1 MERKL
6 KQQGIASFEGLSIGK
21 NKTIQVKF
29 KLRYDE
35 ILTSVELL
43 QGLNNDITLH
53 AKVPDKKPMNLG
65 IFTIGAINFD
75 KDGNATIPFKSLTDN
90 VNVESIC
97 SLVDEEL
104 IQLRFQAIIEL
115 PDTSVEESEGVQKNG
130 TIKL

>member
-115 PDTSVEESEGVQKNG
+115 PDTNVEESEGG
-130 TIKL
+130 AEEWDD

>member
-43 QGLNNDITLH
+43 QGLNSDITLH

-115 PDTSVEESEGVQKNG
+115 PDTSVEESEGG
-130 TIKL
+130 AEEWDD

>member
-43 QGLNNDITLH
+43 QGLNNDITIH
-53 AKVPDKKPMNLG
+53 AKVPDKKPTNLG

-115 PDTSVEESEGVQKNG
+115 PDTSVEESEGG
-130 TIKL
+130 AEEWDD

>member
-43 QGLNNDITLH
+43 QGLNNDITLN

-115 PDTSVEESEGVQKNG
+115 PDTSVEESEGG
-130 TIKL
+130 AEEWDD

>member
-115 PDTSVEESEGVQKNG
+115 PDTSVKESEGG
-130 TIKL
+130 AEEWDD

>member
-43 QGLNNDITLH
+43 QGLNNDITLY

-115 PDTSVEESEGVQKNG
+115 PDTSVEESEGG
-130 TIKL
+130 AGEWDD

>member
-115 PDTSVEESEGVQKNG
+115 PDTSVEESEGG
-130 TIKL
+130 AEEWDD

>member
-6 KQQGIASFEGLSIGK
+6 KQQGIASFEGMSIGK

-115 PDTSVEESEGVQKNG
+115 PDTSVEESEGG
-130 TIKL
+130 AGEWDD

>member
-97 SLVDEEL
+97 NLVDEEL

-115 PDTSVEESEGVQKNG
+115 PDTSVEESEGG
-130 TIKL
+130 AEEWDD

>member
-115 PDTSVEESEGVQKNG
+115 PDTSVEESEGG
-130 TIKL
+130 AGEWDD

>member
-6 KQQGIASFEGLSIGK
+6 KQQGIASFEGMNIGK

-115 PDTSVEESEGVQKNG
+115 PDTSVEESEGG
-130 TIKL
+130 AGEWED

>member
-6 KQQGIASFEGLSIGK
+6 KQHGIASFEGMSIGK

-115 PDTSVEESEGVQKNG
+115 PDTSVEESEGG
-130 TIKL
+130 AGEWED

>member
-1 MERKL
+1 M
-6 KQQGIASFEGLSIGK
+6 
-21 NKTIQVKF
+21 
-29 KLRYDE
+29 
-35 ILTSVELL
+35 
-43 QGLNNDITLH
+43 
-53 AKVPDKKPMNLG
+53 PDKKPMNLG

-115 PDTSVEESEGVQKNG
+115 PDTSVEESEGG
-130 TIKL
+130 AEEWDD